1 MAKDNNNKVVS
12 VRLSDKAVKELENIS
27 ENWDIPVSSVARSF
41 ILSCLYSLKLSTNNW
56 IRRERQ
62 KTMVKVV
69 PGVIDDLSGRETTK
83 KDMSK
88 IERLQADLENR
99 YKGLPGMDKKGNEIL
114 KDDWEFAITHRNYPC
129 PCGSGKKYRKCH
141 GM

>member
-1 MAKDNNNKVVS
+1 MANANNKVVS

-27 ENWDIPVSSVARSF
+27 EKWDIPVSSVARSF
-41 ILSCLYSLKLSTNNW
+41 ILSCLYSLNLSTNNW

-88 IERLQADLENR
+88 IERLEADLENS
-99 YKGLPGMDKKGNEIL
+99 YKGLPGMDKKGNEIS
-114 KDDWEFAITHRNYPC
+114 KEHWDFAMNHRSYPC
-129 PCGSGKKYRKCH
+129 PCGSGKKYKKCH
-141 GM
+141 GK